1 MVGKVKILKLYLLL
15 LPLLFGG
22 CIKEYLEKCPVTA
35 DNVRLGFVYTG
46 DGADDI
52 FLDVMNGV
60 SVYVY
65 DPEGRKVS
73 EKTLDRQALE
83 RERGVSLT
91 LEEGEYRVVCWGN
104 VSDNSQVAG
113 AEDYATAVVHHPLYA
128 SGGRIPTNDHLYYA
142 AYETLAVP
150 AGGGTAAE
158 TLEFRSAHIDLEI
171 YVKGEN
177 VGRQSIPVVEVTNLY
192 PEYDFSM
199 NPTMQRLASGYNTAT
214 YYPVCSYDDGKG
226 CASAILS
233 VMRFASDD
241 PVEIVLREDVEGEPI
256 HVLAVEDFISSSGI
270 RVEDLQECRLPV
282 QITFNRDLSVDITI
296 PEWETPDVKPEL

>member
-35 DNVRLGFVYTG
+35 DNVRLSFVYTG
-46 DGADDI
+46 DGAEDI

-65 DPEGRKVS
+65 DPEGRKVA

-83 RERGVSLT
+83 KERAVSLT
-91 LEEGEYRVVCWGN
+91 LDAGEYRVVCWGN
-104 VSDNSQVAG
+104 ISDNSEVSG
-113 AEDYATAVVHHPLYA
+113 AEDYAAAVVHHPFYA
-128 SGGRIPTNDHLYYA
+128 SGGRIPTNDHLYHTVC
-142 AYETLAVP
+142 ETLVVP
-150 AGGGTAAE
+150 ADGATATE

-177 VGRQSIPVVEVTNLY
+177 VGQQSLPVVEVANLY
-192 PEYDFSM
+192 SEYDFAM
-199 NPTMQRLASGYNTAT
+199 NPTMRQLASGYNTAT
-214 YYPVCSYDDGKG
+214 YYPVCSYDAGKG
-226 CASAILS
+226 CAAAMLS

-241 PVEIVLREDVEGEPI
+241 PVEIVLREEDKGEPI
-256 HVLAVEDFISSSGI
+256 HVLAVKDFISSNGI
-270 RVEDLQECRLPV
+270 RVEDLQECRLTV